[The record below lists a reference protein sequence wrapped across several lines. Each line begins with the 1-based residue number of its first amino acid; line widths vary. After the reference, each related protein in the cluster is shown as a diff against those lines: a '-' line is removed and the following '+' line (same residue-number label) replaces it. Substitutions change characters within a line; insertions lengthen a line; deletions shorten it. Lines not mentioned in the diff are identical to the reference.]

1 MGFVDDL
8 RQLSEQVK
16 RRQVH
21 IKGEEATKQAIVLPF
36 LQVLG
41 FDVYD
46 PSEVQPEYIADFAKK
61 RSNGSMEKV
70 DFALRVGGQPA
81 MFVECKAIDAA
92 PEDHDGQLS
101 RYFNATPSVRIA
113 VVTNGLKYRFFTDL
127 RAPNV
132 MDPTPFLQF
141 DVLSFTE
148 RDADNLRTFTKDG
161 FNPTAIQA
169 CAEEI
174 IYSERLTALVNEL
187 LRNPSENF
195 VRFVLGELDLV
206 SGRMTARV
214 VERFTPIVKRAVQS
228 TIVEMMTR
236 SIQQEI
242 ATPSLTPPPPQPQPL
257 IATPGL
263 SASVVPPAPTAARTA
278 PTASSA
284 TGSTPPS
291 DSEGRVSR
299 EIVTTPEELEL
310 FEVVS
315 RFVAESAHKRAIAH
329 KDTTGYFGIN
339 LGKVSQWFIRA
350 FFNGPKKALVLR
362 VPVEQAAVLARGFE
376 VEAAPEGIGKSRV
389 YLGSGKDVEKLR
401 SLVLVAFEDEVRRVE
416 SGADAEEDRSGA

>member
-21 IKGEEATKQAIVLPF
+21 VKGEEATKQAIVLPF

-61 RSNGSMEKV
+61 RSNGTMEKV

-141 DVLSFTE
+141 DILNFTE

-161 FNPTAIQA
+161 FNPSAIQA

-174 IYSERLTALVNEL
+174 IYSERLTSLVNEL

-242 ATPSLTPPPPQPQPL
+242 AAPSPAPL
-257 IATPGL
+257 A
-263 SASVVPPAPTAARTA
+263 APPAPPPGAPLIVAPVTQTAAKT
-278 PTASSA
+278 PTTTSA
-284 TGSTPPS
+284 TGSTPPA
-291 DSEGRVSR
+291 DGDGRPSR
-299 EIVTTPEELEL
+299 EVVTTAEELEL
-310 FEVVS
+310 FDVVS
-315 RFVAESAHKRAIAH
+315 RFVAESAHKRPIAH
-329 KDTTGYFGIN
+329 KDTATYFGIN
-339 LGKVSQWFIRA
+339 LGKVTQWFLRA
-350 FFNGPKKALVLR
+350 YFNGPRKALLLR
-362 VPVEQAAVLARGFE
+362 VPVEQAALLARGFE
-376 VEAAPEGIGKSRV
+376 VEVAPEAMGKSRV
-389 YLGSGKDVEKLR
+389 YVSSAKDVEKLR
-401 SLVLVAFEDEVRRVE
+401 ALVLVAFEDEVRRVE
-416 SGADAEEDRSGA
+416 SGADADEDRSGG

>member
-1 MGFVDDL
+1 MGFIDDL
-8 RQLSEQVK
+8 RQLAEHVK
-16 RRQVH
+16 RRQGHV
-21 IKGEEATKQAIVLPF
+21 KSEEATKQAIVLPF

-46 PSEVQPEYIADFAKK
+46 PSEVQPEYVADFAKK
-61 RSNGSMEKV
+61 KPGGGMEKV
-70 DFALRVGGQPA
+70 DYVLRVGGQPA
-81 MFVECKAIDAA
+81 MFVECKPIDSA
-92 PEDHDGQLS
+92 PEDADGQLA
-101 RYFNATPSVRIA
+101 RYFNATPSVRVG
-113 VVTNGLKYRFFTDL
+113 VVTNGLRYRFFTDL

-141 DVLSFTE
+141 DILSFTD

-161 FNPTAIQA
+161 FNPSAIQA

-174 IYSERLTALVNEL
+174 IYTDRLTGLVGEL

-195 VRFVLGELDLV
+195 VRFLLGELELV
-206 SGRMTARV
+206 SGRVTARV
-214 VERFTPIVKRAVQS
+214 VERFTPIVRRAVQS

-242 ATPSLTPPPPQPQPL
+242 AAPPPASLPAP
-257 IATPGL
+257 T
-263 SASVVPPAPTAARTA
+263 ASVVPAAPATAQALATM
-278 PTASSA
+278 SA

-291 DSEGRVSR
+291 DAADAKAPR
-299 EIVTTPEELEL
+299 EVVTTAEELEL
-310 FEVVS
+310 FDVVG
-315 RFVAESAHKRAIAH
+315 RFVADSAHKRPIAY

-339 LGKVSQWFIRA
+339 LGKVSQWFLRA

-362 VPVEQAAVLARGFE
+362 VPVEQVQLLARGFE
-376 VEAAPEGIGKSRV
+376 VEVAPEGIGRSRV
-389 YLGSGKDVEKLR
+389 YVASAKDVEKLR

-416 SGADAEEDRSGA
+416 SGADAEEERAN

>member
-21 IKGEEATKQAIVLPF
+21 VKGEEATKQAIVLPF

-70 DFALRVGGQPA
+70 DFALRVAGQPA
-81 MFVECKAIDAA
+81 MFVECKPIDAA

-101 RYFNATPSVRIA
+101 RYFNATPSVRVA

-141 DVLSFTE
+141 DINSFTD
-148 RDADNLRTFTKDG
+148 RDAENLRTFSKEG
-161 FNPTAIQA
+161 FNPSAIQA

-174 IYSERLTALVNEL
+174 IYTERLTSLVNDI

-195 VRFVLGELDLV
+195 VRFVLGELDIV
-206 SGRMTARV
+206 SGRVTAKV
-214 VERFTPIVKRAVQS
+214 VERFTPIVRRAVQS

-242 ATPSLTPPPPQPQPL
+242 AGPPPPPP
-257 IATPGL
+257 T
-263 SASVVPPAPTAARTA
+263 PAPLPVVAAPPVVVASQPHQTTTVTA
-278 PTASSA
+278 SA

-291 DSEGRVSR
+291 DTSDARGPR
-299 EIVTTPEELEL
+299 EIVTTAEELEL
-310 FEVVS
+310 FEIVS
-315 RFVAESAHKRAIAH
+315 RFVAESSVKRQIAH

-339 LGKVSQWFIRA
+339 LGKVSHWFLRA
-350 FFNGPKKALVLR
+350 FFNGPKKALVTR
-362 VPVEQAAVLARGFE
+362 VSVEQATLLARGFE

-389 YLGSGKDVEKLR
+389 YLANAKDVEKLR

-416 SGADAEEDRSGA
+416 SVGEESD